1 MIERRPSRRHPLDAG
16 FLTTRLGRIQR
27 IGQVRSEVDVYNLR
41 YANSVEDRVR
51 ELLSARQE
59 NIFRLFG
66 QLPDTLEDVWVEVA
80 LGRIEEAKRTIDAVP
95 ERHPFPPRY
104 HEVRRVDWESCAR
117 VLANDAKTQGA
128 CPRVGRALI
137 PVPGGEMV
145 PVQGLEP
152 RT

>member
-95 ERHPFPPRY
+95 ERHPFPPRSG
-104 HEVRRVDWESCAR
+104 EWTGSRAPVSSPTTRNTRRLLAGGTGVDPGPWWR
-117 VLANDAKTQGA
+117 DGA
-128 CPRVGRALI
+128 GA
-137 PVPGGEMV
+137 G
-145 PVQGLEP
+145 
-152 RT
+152 T